1 MSSSCQLGS
10 PRDAESHIQNTAH
23 LITSA
28 NQMKVELIKYNNT
41 QFYLSTTYEQL
52 YSNRGYNHT
61 AFEAGT
67 HLKAELSYSSVRVQL
82 KGTS

>member
-1 MSSSCQLGS
+1 
-10 PRDAESHIQNTAH
+10 
-23 LITSA
+23 
-28 NQMKVELIKYNNT
+28 MKVELIKYNNT